1 MSLTH
6 RVEGPPGPG
15 WGASREMAGPESPF
29 IRLTL
34 AAEWRWA
41 GGRGQEWRWEMAV
54 LPEGVE
60 GRGRQ
65 RRWRVELI
73 TLMSE
78 WSPGGV

>member
-1 MSLTH
+1 
-6 RVEGPPGPG
+6 
-15 WGASREMAGPESPF
+15 
-29 IRLTL
+29 
-34 AAEWRWA
+34 
-41 GGRGQEWRWEMAV
+41 MAV

>member
-1 MSLTH
+1 MGSEP
-6 RVEGPPGPG
+6 EGTVKPGSNPIKQMFQQ
-15 WGASREMAGPESPF
+15 ASS
-29 IRLTL
+29 

-41 GGRGQEWRWEMAV
+41 GGRGQEWRWEMAA